1 MRRRDFVRTGTI
13 IATAGAAGL
22 AGCSSQTDEN
32 SRREDDQP
40 FEYFFDD
47 QAGTLGSVGSNQIP
61 DNVLEEQ
68 VLQNTRTEDEWREM
82 QLNDH
87 HIARLTIND
96 EFAPFVDVSEGSVQ
110 AVAET
115 TRELYN
121 ERSQNLSGE
130 DAEIFSSSVLDAV
143 YEETDMNNGAAASFL
158 VPTLSEWIL
167 EEHISGDIPE
177 YRWSNIRAKIG
188 DAGNSFSHPL
198 GLLQYEENGE
208 SQVKYAE
215 IENRPTAMIVE
226 PENSVYRS
234 DLNQESFV
242 AAQNQEL
249 DPSQYVSSFDYTKK
263 RDLESQ
269 GSINPQDSEIE
280 LFRHLVSYVDDASMN
295 GYDLSA
301 LEEDGRIEESGVEA
315 NSANTSNWVKG
326 ITSDS
331 FGESLEKYV
340 VSPGENYTRADFET
354 TARAVYIALE
364 NQGFAGPIALD
375 GNLSDPRVLHPTEQ
389 QVQTIRE
396 NRLYDKV
403 ASTIL
408 T

>member
-68 VLQNTRTEDEWREM
+68 VLQNTRTEDKWREM

-167 EEHISGDIPE
+167 EEYISGDIPE

>member
-68 VLQNTRTEDEWREM
+68 VLQNTRTEDKWREM

>member
-1 MRRRDFVRTGTI
+1 
-13 IATAGAAGL
+13 
-22 AGCSSQTDEN
+22 
-32 SRREDDQP
+32 
-40 FEYFFDD
+40 
-47 QAGTLGSVGSNQIP
+47 
-61 DNVLEEQ
+61 
-68 VLQNTRTEDEWREM
+68 M

-242 AAQNQEL
+242 TAQNQEV